1 MYLFGVDPSLSSL
14 ISLASASVILF
25 LTSHAHSRLS
35 ENQAFSVTRMSRV
48 NIEAIIKCACSVLLV
63 VFLVFTYEAP
73 KTTADSAGTFNLPVR
88 SRIVLDTTKLDY
100 GYCHSSPH
108 EIDEGTKSLLDIL
121 NRITV
126 SPYFRYF
133 KVNTAKPCP
142 YWAVSLLC
150 TSAENTCDV
159 CRCDENSIP
168 EALRADVDMSELNT
182 PDGSVAKTMRQPGN
196 LDEWGD
202 WLKDNGADYVDL
214 AANPEGNTGY
224 SGPLAAQV
232 WRAIYAENC
241 LLSGDNGSCQESSIL
256 RTLLSG
262 LHMSINI
269 HVCTS
274 FYKDNELSS
283 PQRDAGIYNNPNISF
298 YPNCEMYNNRVAPFP
313 EYVGNLY
320 VLYQFTLRALAKA
333 RPFFTNNVNIF
344 NTGAGG
350 EPTLTDLQLH
360 EDIKELFSSRL
371 ICSPTFDEGEFL
383 ESEKGRSLIPQ
394 FKAMMLN
401 VTRLMDCVTCEKC
414 RIWGKL
420 ETKGIAVAM
429 KIIMNPENDRITL
442 DRSEMVTLVNLARQL
457 AFSVRNAQRL
467 GSVCNEKD

>member
-1 MYLFGVDPSLSSL
+1 MSIETSLKFAFG
-14 ISLASASVILF
+14 A
-25 LTSHAHSRLS
+25 
-35 ENQAFSVTRMSRV
+35 
-48 NIEAIIKCACSVLLV
+48 
-63 VFLVFTYEAP
+63 FLVAFLLFTCDAPTFSRPLDEPAATVAP
-73 KTTADSAGTFNLPVR
+73 KP
-88 SRIVLDTTKLDY
+88 RIVLDTTKLDY
-100 GYCHSSPH
+100 GYCHSSPA
-108 EIDEGTKSLLDIL
+108 EIDEGTTSLLDVL

-133 KVNTAKPCP
+133 KVNSAKACP

-159 CRCDENSIP
+159 CKCDENSIP
-168 EALRADVDMSELNT
+168 EALRASEDMSDLNT
-182 PDGSVAKTMRQPGN
+182 PDGSVKQSIAKPGN
-196 LDEWGD
+196 LDDWGD
-202 WLKDNGADYVDL
+202 WLKTDDGAEYVDL
-214 AANPEGNTGY
+214 ASNPEGNTGY
-224 SGPLAAQV
+224 SGPLATQV

-241 LLSGDNGSCQESSIL
+241 LSSSDEDGTCQELSIL

-262 LHMSINI
+262 LHMSINM

-274 FYKDNELSS
+274 YYKDPELRS
-283 PQRDAGIYNNPNISF
+283 PQHSAGIYNSPNISF
-298 YPNCEMYNNRVAPFP
+298 FPNCEMYNKRVAPFP
-313 EYVGNLY
+313 DFVGNLY
-320 VLYQFTLRALAKA
+320 ILYQFTLRALAKA
-333 RPFFTNNVNIF
+333 KPFFTNDVSIF

-350 EPTLTDLQLH
+350 TPTSTDLELH
-360 EDIKELFSSRL
+360 KNINELFDARL
-371 ICSPTFDEGEFL
+371 LCTPTFDESSFL

-394 FKAMMLN
+394 FKAVMLN

-429 KIIMNPENDRITL
+429 KIIMNPENDAITL

-467 GSVCNEKD
+467 GTVCKEES

>member
-1 MYLFGVDPSLSSL
+1 M
-14 ISLASASVILF
+14 
-25 LTSHAHSRLS
+25 
-35 ENQAFSVTRMSRV
+35 
-48 NIEAIIKCACSVLLV
+48 NIEVTIKCACSVLLV
-63 VFLVFTYEAP
+63 LFLVFTHETP
-73 KTTADSAGTFNLPVR
+73 KPTAGPAVNFNPVR
-88 SRIVLDTTKLDY
+88 SRIVLNTTKLDY
-100 GYCHSSPH
+100 GYCHSSPA

-133 KVNTAKPCP
+133 KVNSAKPCP

-159 CRCDENSIP
+159 CKCDENSIP
-168 EALRADVDMSELNT
+168 EALRADEDMSELNT
-182 PDGSVAKTMRQPGN
+182 PDGSVAKTVLQPVN
-196 LDEWGD
+196 LDDWGD
-202 WLKDNGADYVDL
+202 WLKADDGAEYVDL
-214 AANPEGNTGY
+214 ASNPEGNTGY

-241 LLSGDNGSCQESSIL
+241 LSSDKDGTCQELSIL

-274 FYKDNELSS
+274 FYKDPELSS
-283 PQRDAGIYNNPNISF
+283 PQRNAGIYNNPNISF
-298 YPNCEMYNNRVAPFP
+298 FPNCQMYNKRIAPFP
-313 EYVGNLY
+313 DFVGNLY
-320 VLYQFTLRALAKA
+320 ILYQFTLRALAKS
-333 RPFFTNNVNIF
+333 RSFFTNDVSIF
-344 NTGAGG
+344 NTGARG
-350 EPTLTDLQLH
+350 EATLTDLQLH
-360 EDIKELFSSRL
+360 DNIKELFNSRL
-371 ICSPTFDEGEFL
+371 ICSPTFDEGAFL

-429 KIIMNPENDRITL
+429 KVIMNPENERITL

-467 GSVCNEKD
+467 GSVCSEDDCARGLSRPHPSQ